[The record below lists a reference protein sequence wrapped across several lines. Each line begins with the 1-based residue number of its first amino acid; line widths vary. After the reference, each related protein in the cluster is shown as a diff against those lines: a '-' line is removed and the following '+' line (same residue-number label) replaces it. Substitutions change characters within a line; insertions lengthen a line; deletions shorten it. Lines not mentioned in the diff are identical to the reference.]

1 MPKQDSP
8 RGQETLKIIARR
20 RIDPVSSRFLTGV
33 TPRALRVP
41 AAYFFSMQSRFLR
54 TAIPLGLLSAI
65 GPFAIDMYLPALP
78 AIGRSLQAQ
87 TSAVQMS
94 LTVFFI
100 ALSVGQSIYGPL
112 SDMIGRKRPL
122 YLGLTLFSIGSV
134 GCALAPNIGVLIGFR
149 FVQGIGA
156 CAGMVIPRAMVRDLH
171 TGIDAT
177 RLMSLLML
185 VFSISPILAPLTGSF
200 VIQAAGW
207 RAVFW
212 VVLAAAV
219 IGWMILGTVSETR
232 PPEARAKSSIR
243 GAVTAYGVLLRDRHF
258 LALAFI
264 GAFGISSF
272 FVYLSNS
279 PFVLIEHYHLS
290 PRLFS
295 VCFSVNAASFFAM
308 AQLNGRLATRFGL
321 RPLVRSA
328 VTVYASVMLVL
339 LATFAAGVDR
349 LDVLLGCLFVGF
361 GCLGLVIPTTA
372 VLALEDHGAM
382 AGTASAIM
390 GTVQF
395 VTGAVIMFF
404 VGTLL
409 NGTALPMV
417 GAIASCAT
425 AALILAH
432 VALRAHRPQSAPA
445 TAATD
450 CE

>member
-1 MPKQDSP
+1 
-8 RGQETLKIIARR
+8 
-20 RIDPVSSRFLTGV
+20 
-33 TPRALRVP
+33 
-41 AAYFFSMQSRFLR
+41 MQTRFLR
-54 TAIPLGLLSAI
+54 NAITLGLLSAI

-78 AIGRSLQAQ
+78 DIGRSLQAQ

-100 ALSVGQSIYGPL
+100 ALSLGQSIYGPL

-122 YLGLTLFSIGSV
+122 YMGLALFSIGSV
-134 GCALAPNIGVLIGFR
+134 GCALAPNIGVLIAFR

-156 CAGMVIPRAMVRDLH
+156 CAGMVIPRAVVRDLH

-219 IGWMILGTVSETR
+219 IGCIILGTVTETR
-232 PPEARAKSSIR
+232 PPAERAKSSIR
-243 GAVTAYGVLLRDRHF
+243 GAVAAYGLLLRDRHF
-258 LALAFI
+258 LGLAFI

-279 PFVLIEHYHLS
+279 PFVLIEHYHLT
-290 PRLFS
+290 PRLYS
-295 VCFSVNAASFFAM
+295 VCFSANAASFFAM
-308 AQLNGRLATRFGL
+308 AQLNAWLATRFGL
-321 RPLVRSA
+321 RRLVRGA
-328 VTVYASVMLVL
+328 VTIYAAVMLAL
-339 LATFAAGVDR
+339 LAIFASGVDR
-349 LDVLLGCLFVGF
+349 LDVLAALLFVGY

-372 VLALEDHGAM
+372 VLALEDHGKI
-382 AGTASAIM
+382 AGTASAFM

-404 VGTLL
+404 VGTFL

-417 GAIASCAT
+417 AGIASCAT
-425 AALILAH
+425 VAFILGQAT
-432 VALRAHRPQSAPA
+432 LRAPQPESASTQ
-445 TAATD
+445 TAAD